1 MSLLTPVLTCTAPML
16 NPLRKRRKKIWK
28 IKTTN
33 SRNNDYYTH
42 IHSGLVLFSHLLLDL
57 QPAEQLLKSY
67 HGHWDQPGH
76 KMKQQLL
83 LNFC

>member
-16 NPLRKRRKKIWK
+16 SPLRKRKKIWK

-33 SRNNDYYTH
+33 SSDYYTH

>member
-1 MSLLTPVLTCTAPML
+1 MSLLTPVLTCIAPML
-16 NPLRKRRKKIWK
+16 SPLRKRKKIWK

-33 SRNNDYYTH
+33 SRNSDYYTH

-57 QPAEQLLKSY
+57 QPAEQLFKSY

>member
-16 NPLRKRRKKIWK
+16 SPLRKRKIWK

-33 SRNNDYYTH
+33 SRNSDYYTH
-42 IHSGLVLFSHLLLDL
+42 IHSSLVLFSHLLLDL